1 MNKTWLLGAPG
12 NDTTSGQNMTLFLI
26 STPAG
31 EPNITKPGPILSLT
45 VDPKTLP
52 PVVIP
57 KIASK
62 YGLEIGLPIG
72 VVALILILLGL
83 WCGVRKSSRNHR
95 SIKLAGKDY
104 MARRARKRRLGGDVP
119 LEEYDNGIF
128 NKQDQYTDQPVT
140 GGAGENVFRQEVARQ
155 RDEDDAS
162 LKRTY
167 TSF

>member
-1 MNKTWLLGAPG
+1 
-12 NDTTSGQNMTLFLI
+12 
-26 STPAG
+26 
-31 EPNITKPGPILSLT
+31 
-45 VDPKTLP
+45 
-52 PVVIP
+52 
-57 KIASK
+57 
-62 YGLEIGLPIG
+62 
-72 VVALILILLGL
+72 
-83 WCGVRKSSRNHR
+83 
-95 SIKLAGKDY
+95 